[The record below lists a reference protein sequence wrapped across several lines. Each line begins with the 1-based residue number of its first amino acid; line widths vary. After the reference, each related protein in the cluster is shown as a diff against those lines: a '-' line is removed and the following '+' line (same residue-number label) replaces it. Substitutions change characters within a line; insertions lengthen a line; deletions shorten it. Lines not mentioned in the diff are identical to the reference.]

1 MYRIPSNSRLIQWP
15 WHLNKYTSML
25 AGTWVPNLPPTSL
38 LPSLPLSPP
47 LKAFYTSFYR
57 ATEWGSQFVCLLHF
71 LDRNLDNRPRG
82 ACLYCVDFLR
92 EFWLPRIRSCFLLAF
107 PKKDQPVSSFSF
119 DRGCQRSCNKY
130 WRKKVFSVLGKISLW
145 SKATSTAVGKG
156 RSYRCFFELFLSSHV
171 FLFTIHHLIFL
182 LLYFYAF
189 VTRSN
194 DLCGSVFYRKAP
206 GLPMWHY
213 NDHLI
218 HIISHKTNT

>member
-1 MYRIPSNSRLIQWP
+1 MYRIPSNRRLIQWP

-57 ATEWGSQFVCLLHF
+57 ATEWDSQFVCLLHF

-82 ACLYCVDFLR
+82 ACLYCVDFLG

-130 WRKKVFSVLGKISLW
+130 WRKKVFPFWVKLVCGARPQALRWVKVE
-145 SKATSTAVGKG
+145 ATG
-156 RSYRCFFELFLSSHV
+156 V
-171 FLFTIHHLIFL
+171 FLN
-182 LLYFYAF
+182 YFCPLMF
-189 VTRSN
+189 
-194 DLCGSVFYRKAP
+194 FYLRF
-206 GLPMWHY
+206 
-213 NDHLI
+213 I
-218 HIISHKTNT
+218 T